1 MTCFVDC
8 ISSWYF
14 WGTRLREVQE
24 LTLRHTARVGT
35 GFRIQLSGSKALASF
50 TVFSVSKHPL
60 CSCSLACG
68 KIRIRTWWNFLLV
81 GFFFFEKIEILF

>member
-35 GFRIQLSGSKALASF
+35 GFRIQPSGSKALASF
-50 TVFSVSKHPL
+50 TVFRFLNTPSVVVH
-60 CSCSLACG
+60 
-68 KIRIRTWWNFLLV
+68 WLV
-81 GFFFFEKIEILF
+81 VKSE